1 MAVRSTKSRP
11 RPRSASDVH
20 RPVPLRRLWSA
31 CAVLGVVTG
40 FAAGGVADL
49 AAGTVTGTVQARGPE
64 EGAAGGA
71 AYQSRRL
78 KFLEKIDYS
87 ALRDFVVHIAEVT
100 VPVDPAN
107 PPKATVTQKD
117 GAFVPRIVP
126 VVAGTVVDWP
136 NADEIYHNVFS
147 MSETTPFDL
156 GLYKRGDDAKSLL
169 FAKPGR
175 IDVFCS
181 IHAQMSCV
189 VLVLPNPWFAVT
201 DDRGRFVIRNV
212 PPGTYQVRAWHERLP
227 PQVMTVVVPA
237 EGEVRADF
245 VLGIGGQAPR

>member
-1 MAVRSTKSRP
+1 MPAPVDTVRRYRRRAALWLALLAFAVP
-11 RPRSASDVH
+11 GEAH
-20 RPVPLRRLWSA
+20 
-31 CAVLGVVTG
+31 
-40 FAAGGVADL
+40 GGTL
-49 AAGTVTGTVQARGPE
+49 TGTVVARGPDDT
-64 EGAAGGA
+64 AAGAG

-87 ALRDFVVHIAEVT
+87 ALREFVVHITEVSA
-100 VPVDPAN
+100 PPDPAN
-107 PPKATVTQKD
+107 PPRAVVTQKD

-126 VVAGTVVDWP
+126 VVAGTVVEWP

-156 GLYKRGDDAKSLL
+156 GLYKRGEDAQSLL
-169 FAKPGR
+169 FAKTGR

-181 IHAQMSCV
+181 IHSQMSCV

-201 DDRGRFVIRNV
+201 DDRGRFVIRNI

-227 PQVMTVVVPA
+227 PQIQTIVVPA
-237 EGEVRADF
+237 SGDARADF
-245 VLGIGGQAPR
+245 VLGPGGQPAR